1 MSWEQRNRLRMI
13 LAVGLILGGVTMLIF
28 RSRLAPMAEEL
39 ICTQVDN
46 QASDVINGAI
56 GELIAEGDIAYDRM
70 IVVEKDSGGNVTAVC
85 TNVAEV
91 NRLKTAVLERVDR
104 KLKTLSTEELSVPV
118 GSVILPELFSGEGPF
133 VPVRILAVRSS
144 DAVFRNSFT
153 SAGINQTLHQITID
167 IHVKVTILTWSG
179 TVEIPVDSAVLV
191 AETVIVGTVPTTYF
205 GTEAETWTPD

>member
-1 MSWEQRNRLRMI
+1 MTLYMRDRIRVVV
-13 LAVGLILGGVTMLIF
+13 AFTLILMGVASLVF

-56 GELIAEGDIAYDRM
+56 AIQLASGEISYDRM
-70 IVVEKDSGGNVTAVC
+70 VDIETDREGRVTAVR

-91 NRLKTAVLERVDR
+91 NRLKTSILSQVDQM
-104 KLKTLSTEELSVPV
+104 LTGLSTEELSVPV
-118 GSVILPELFSGEGPF
+118 GSVILPEFFSGRGPF
-133 VPVRILAVRSS
+133 IPVRILAVRSS
-144 DAVFRNSFT
+144 DAVFRNEFSA
-153 SAGINQTLHQITID
+153 AGINQTLHRISID

-179 TVEIPVDSAVLV
+179 TLEIPVDTAVLA

-205 GTEAETWTPD
+205 GMEDGL

>member
-1 MSWEQRNRLRMI
+1 MSWEQRNRIRI
-13 LAVGLILGGVTMLIF
+13 FLAVWFAVSGVMMLVF

-39 ICTQVDN
+39 IRTQVDN

-56 GELIAEGDIAYDRM
+56 GELIADGHIAYDRM
-70 IVVEKDSGGNVTAVC
+70 ISVEKDSGGNVTAVC

-91 NRLKTAVLERVDR
+91 NRLKTSVLERVDR
-104 KLKTLSTEELSVPV
+104 MLQTLSTEELSVPV
-118 GSVILPELFSGEGPF
+118 GSVVLPELFSGEGPF
-133 VPVRILAVRSS
+133 VPVRVLAVRSS

-179 TVEIPVDSAVLV
+179 TLEIPVDSAVLV

-205 GTEAETWTPD
+205 ETEAE

>member
-1 MSWEQRNRLRMI
+1 MSPEQRNRIRLCLAAI
-13 LAVGLILGGVTMLIF
+13 LIFSGLVMLAFRTKLAPFAEKLIL
-28 RSRLAPMAEEL
+28 
-39 ICTQVDN
+39 TQVDN

-56 GELIAEGDIAYDRM
+56 GELIADGHIAYDRM
-70 IVVEKDSGGNVTAVC
+70 ITVEKDAQGNVTAVC

-104 KLKTLSTEELSVPV
+104 MLKTLSTEELSVPV

-133 VPVRILAVRSS
+133 VPVRVIAVRSS

-167 IHVKVTILTWSG
+167 IHVKVTILTWTG
-179 TVEIPVDSAVLV
+179 TVEVPVDSAVLV

-205 GTEAETWTPD
+205 ETEAK